1 MLKADKIVS
10 NPYNK
15 RLWINE
21 EKVLRGGSII
31 DRNGKILAYSERE
44 GGEVSK
50 RYYNYGNLY
59 SHIIGYSY
67 REYGKVGLELQYNN
81 LLLNISEN
89 TPINEL
95 KNMVLPNT
103 EGNTLQL
110 TLDHHLQ
117 EYTREQLKGKKGA
130 IVLMN
135 PSTGE
140 IYSMVSMPDFNTSNL
155 KDNWNDIMEDTN
167 SPF

>member
-1 MLKADKIVS
+1 M
-10 NPYNK
+10 
-15 RLWINE
+15 
-21 EKVLRGGSII
+21 
-31 DRNGKILAYSERE
+31 
-44 GGEVSK
+44 
-50 RYYNYGNLY
+50 
-59 SHIIGYSY
+59 
-67 REYGKVGLELQYNN
+67 GKVGLELQYNN